1 MRILIESIL
10 TIVFSFILGMIG
22 IALCAIYAP
31 NLLEALQI
39 NASFLKDDLLVL
51 LTSAGAESNVKVW
64 VRFLIADEQLVF
76 LLFVIVSRIVLSL
89 FFWFLRSVQE
99 AIMGRA

>member
-22 IALCAIYAP
+22 VALCAIYAP
-31 NLLEALQI
+31 EVLEALQI

-51 LTSAGAESNVKVW
+51 LTSAGAESNARVW
-64 VRFLIADEQLVF
+64 IRFLVADEQLVF
-76 LLFVIVSRIVLSL
+76 LLFVILSRIVLSL
-89 FFWFLRSVQE
+89 FFWFLRSIQDAVT
-99 AIMGRA
+99 GRG